1 MPSSSEAVEQQAR
14 SPRELLQAVYAA
26 AGARDWDLV
35 ESLTHPD
42 FVLYEA
48 ECLPFGGEWRG
59 KDALQRCAAA
69 MYGTWAEA
77 KVDIHDI
84 TGGDSHAVTV
94 LTLTMTSKRTGET
107 FSQTVN
113 ECGAFE
119 DGLLKE
125 LRIHYFDAEEVALRA

>member
-1 MPSSSEAVEQQAR
+1 MST
-14 SPRELLQAVYAA
+14 PREMLAAVYAA

-35 ESLTHPD
+35 ESLIHPD
-42 FVLYEA
+42 FILYEA

-69 MYGTWAEA
+69 MYATWAEA
-77 KVDIHDI
+77 SVDIHDI
-84 TGGDSHAVTV
+84 TGGDTHAVTV
-94 LTLTMTSKRTGET
+94 LTLTMKSKRTGET

-119 DGLLKE
+119 GGLLKE
-125 LRIHYFDAEEVALRA
+125 LRIHYFDAAQVAANV